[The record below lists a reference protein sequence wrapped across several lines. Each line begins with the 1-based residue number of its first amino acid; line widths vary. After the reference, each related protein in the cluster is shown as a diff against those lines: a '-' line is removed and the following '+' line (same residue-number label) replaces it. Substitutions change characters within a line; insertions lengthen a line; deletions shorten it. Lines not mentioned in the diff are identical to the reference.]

1 MSDIKQY
8 RESDAEKART
18 ADLVRLLPRGRRSVL
33 DIGARDGHFSQILTE
48 YFDEVTALDLER
60 PDFSFQRVTTV
71 AGDATRLQFSDNSF
85 DCVFCAEVLEHIPNV
100 VQACREI
107 GRVAR
112 HEVIIGVPYKQDT
125 RLGRTTC
132 RSCGRKNP
140 PWGHVNRFDERR
152 LARLFPGLS
161 IGASSFVGSVRS
173 ETNPVSTMLMDMA
186 GNPWGTYEQD
196 EPCIYCGV
204 KLISPAQRSILSKV
218 CSGLAVRINRVQS
231 LFAQAHGNWLHMF
244 FSKDGHP

>member
-1 MSDIKQY
+1 MSDIEKY
-8 RESDAEKART
+8 RNSEQEKSRT
-18 ADLVRLLPRGRRSVL
+18 ADLVRLLPRGRSSVL
-33 DIGARDGHFSQILTE
+33 DIGARDGFFSRMLTE
-48 YFDEVTALDLER
+48 YFETVTAVDLKM
-60 PDFSFQRVTTV
+60 PAFNYPRVINV
-71 AGDATRLQFSDNSF
+71 AGDATRLQFPDSSF
-85 DCVFCAEVLEHIPNV
+85 DCVFCAEVLEHIPALED
-100 VQACREI
+100 ACREI
-107 GRVAR
+107 ARVAR
-112 HEVIIGVPYKQDT
+112 HEIVIGVPYKQDT

-152 LARLFPGLS
+152 LARLFPSVS
-161 IGASSFVGSVRS
+161 IKALSFVGSVRFA
-173 ETNPVSTMLMDMA
+173 TNPVSTMLMDMA

-204 KLISPAQRSILSKV
+204 NLIAPARRSILSKI

-231 LFAQAHGNWLHMF
+231 SFTRAHGNWLHVV